1 MICSLVGVGEEDVVL
16 LGRRSGVVSLSGER
30 ARILVETCLFG
41 KDARTETIAKDC
53 NSFIIRKDLLITS
66 WIHYL

>member
-1 MICSLVGVGEEDVVL
+1 MIFYP
-16 LGRRSGVVSLSGER
+16 SGER